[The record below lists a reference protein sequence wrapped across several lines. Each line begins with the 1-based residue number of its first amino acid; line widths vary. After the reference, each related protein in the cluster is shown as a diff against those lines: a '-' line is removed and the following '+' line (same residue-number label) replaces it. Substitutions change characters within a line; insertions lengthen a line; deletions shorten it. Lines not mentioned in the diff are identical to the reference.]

1 MYIEISIIFI
11 IRSWLRLFG
20 APCFWG
26 DFMDQKQGKA
36 SQPNSAKVERPIPS
50 EIYPVIDNDLAR
62 DNVEN
67 DLPAADL
74 QDLQ

>member
-1 MYIEISIIFI
+1 
-11 IRSWLRLFG
+11 
-20 APCFWG
+20 
-26 DFMDQKQGKA
+26 MDQKQGKA